1 MLTQLLVV
9 LILAQ
14 APTAPARK
22 DVVTVSAEAGRAES
36 LESVPQRV
44 NILSREKLQE
54 RLGNTLTD
62 RLREEPGLEMQ
73 RTSTFLGGLFIRGL
87 TGNKVVVYRDG
98 IRYSTSAARGGVSTF
113 FNLLETEAIEQVEVL
128 RGPNSAQYGSDSIGG
143 VLSVISRSAEK
154 SGPRPEWTPFY
165 SSANHSFGNSLSLAK
180 SGERGGIVLRGL
192 GQRVNTL
199 RTGGGIDTRSALT
212 RFLGLP
218 STLVYGRQPDSGFTQ
233 YGGSLHGQLR
243 LNANSDLVF
252 HYDRDQQD
260 GAKRTDQ
267 LLGGDGARRAEVANI
282 MGDFGYLRYN
292 RSRWAGFD
300 LVSVSGSYLAQREER
315 INQSSATAALQRQYE
330 RLRTWGAQGQAA
342 KRWLGNDFYAGAE
355 VYGDAV
361 RSPAQNTLPRIP
373 NGASY
378 QHYGV
383 YFQDGVQLWQQRLRL
398 SGAVRWGGGRY
409 DGPNAPRANTSN
421 AWTGRFGGVL
431 RPSSWF
437 SLHSYVSRGFR
448 APSITDLGTLGLQG
462 NGNFEV
468 NVYDI
473 PGGAALRPELSANVD
488 LGFKLRGK
496 GLVFELTGF
505 RSEISQLVVSQTL
518 LLPTGAVGQRVAGEV
533 VTSQRADGAV
543 FVALSNNVVQVKTN
557 LDQARFL
564 GLEERLEWKPRRDLS
579 FEQGLTWLRADDPS
593 NGRVPNVE
601 AVYPPAMGYLKARWN
616 PAGKRFW
623 VEPYWALNDA
633 QRRFSDLGRADR
645 RIGANRTRA
654 QIATFYNNN
663 PAYAALTGLP
673 LAQLQTKLLG
683 TANGAPLFSAL
694 PGYGVLGVRGGYS
707 FSERLSL
714 FVDAGNL
721 ADKSYRGMSWGVDG
735 PGRGVS
741 LQLRWKL

>member
-14 APTAPARK
+14 SATPPPARE
-22 DVVTVSAEAGRAES
+22 VVTVSAEAGREAS

-44 NILSREKLQE
+44 NILSREKLME

-62 RLREEPGLEMQ
+62 AMREEPGLEMQ
-73 RTSTFLGGLFIRGL
+73 RTGTFLGGVFIRGL

-98 IRYSTSAARGGVSTF
+98 VRYSTSAARGGVSTF
-113 FNLLETEAIEQVEVL
+113 FNLLESEAIEQVEVL

-143 VLSVISRSAEK
+143 VISVITRTADKQS
-154 SGPRPEWTPFY
+154 PRLEWTPFFA
-165 SSANHSFGNSLSLAK
+165 SANNSFGNSLSLVRSADC
-180 SGERGGIVLRGL
+180 GGIVVRGF
-192 GQRVNTL
+192 GQRVNPL

-218 STLVYGRQPDSGFTQ
+218 SSLVYERQPDSGFTQ

-243 LNANSDLVF
+243 LSPQSDLVL

-267 LLGGDGARRAEVANI
+267 LLGGDGARRAAVANI
-282 MGDFGYLRYN
+282 MGDFAYLRYN
-292 RSRWAGFD
+292 RSAWAGID
-300 LVSVSGSYLAQREER
+300 LLSLAGSYLAQREER
-315 INQSSATAALQRQYE
+315 INQSTPTAAVQRQYE
-330 RLRTWGAQGQAA
+330 RVRTWGAQAQAA
-342 KRWLGNDFYAGAE
+342 KRWKGNDLFTGAE
-355 VYGDAV
+355 FYQDGV

-373 NGASY
+373 TGASF
-378 QHYGV
+378 QHYGL
-383 YFQDGVQLWQQRLRL
+383 YLQDGVQLWQQRLRI
-398 SGAVRWGGGRY
+398 SGALRWGGGRY
-409 DGPNAPRANTSN
+409 DGPNAPRANTAN
-421 AWTGRFGGVL
+421 AWTGRIGAVL
-431 RPSSWF
+431 RPSSGL
-437 SLHSYVSRGFR
+437 SVHSYVSRGFR

-473 PGGAALRPELSANVD
+473 PGGGPLAPELSANVD

-518 LLPTGAVGQRVAGEV
+518 LLPAGAVGQRVAGELI
-533 VTSQRADGAV
+533 TSQRPDGAV
-543 FVALSNNVVQVKTN
+543 FVALSNNVVQVKRN
-557 LDQARFL
+557 QDQARFL
-564 GLEERLEWKPRRDLS
+564 GLEQRLEWKPRAGWTL
-579 FEQGLTWLRADDPS
+579 EQGLTWLRADDPS

-601 AVYPPAMGYLKARWN
+601 GAYPPAMGYLKARWN

-623 VEPYWALNDA
+623 VEPYWTLNDA
-633 QRRFSDLGRADR
+633 QRRLSDLALADR
-645 RIGANRTRA
+645 RIGASRTRG
-654 QIATFYNNN
+654 QIATFYNDN

-673 LAQLQTKLLG
+673 LAQLQNQLLG
-683 TANGAPLFSAL
+683 TTASAPLFPAL
-694 PGYGVLGVRGGYS
+694 PGYGVFGLRGGIS
-707 FSERLSL
+707 VSERLSL
-714 FVDAGNL
+714 YLDAGNL

-735 PGRGVS
+735 AGRGVS